1 MDLVDAFPPLGLRIE
16 AGPLVLRGVTDE
28 LIPALSELA
37 MSGIHDPAFMPFCFP
52 WTDAPAEKLRTDLA
66 QYHWGNRARWSE
78 AAWNLELA
86 VEYDG
91 ALVGTQGFGTRDY
104 VSTLTGETGSW
115 LALKHQGRGI
125 GTQMRQAIC
134 AFLFDYADAAE
145 VTSAAFTDNPNSL
158 AVSRKVGYRPDGD
171 IRVKRRDALAISRR
185 LVLMPEAFVRGEPIT
200 VTGAAAFRTFI
211 GLDS

>member
-1 MDLVDAFPPLGLRIE
+1 M
-16 AGPLVLRGVTDE
+16 
-28 LIPALSELA
+28 
-37 MSGIHDPAFMPFCFP
+37 
-52 WTDAPAEKLRTDLA
+52 
-66 QYHWGNRARWSE
+66 
-78 AAWNLELA
+78 A

-91 ALVGTQGFGTRDY
+91 ALVGIQGFGTRDY

-145 VTSAAFTDNPNSL
+145 VTSAVFTDNPNSL

-185 LVLMPEAFVRGEPIT
+185 LVLTPEAFVRGEPIT